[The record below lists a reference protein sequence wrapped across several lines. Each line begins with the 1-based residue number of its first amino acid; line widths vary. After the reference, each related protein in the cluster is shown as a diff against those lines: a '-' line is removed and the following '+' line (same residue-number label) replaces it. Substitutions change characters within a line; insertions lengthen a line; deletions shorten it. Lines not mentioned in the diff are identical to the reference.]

1 MELICCATLEWLNS
15 QNTISRK
22 AVYKTATLRLV
33 RNEFRELLLDLRSD
47 KVSFRYGLRGVTVR
61 NRFMSEGKASMTFS
75 EHNMMLLLS
84 NAPPVQLQAFL
95 RTAFVKLSES
105 NGGPKPD
112 PRTRLLS
119 EKSNALE
126 EISPVTLQE
135 LSKAKR
141 RAGCSDSTP
150 PGPKRKV
157 QETHRSG
164 KKLCLPTAGALTS
177 EQKAVLDA
185 ALAGKNIFFTGSAGT
200 GKSYLLRRVI
210 GALPPDVTVATASTG
225 VAACHIGG
233 VTLHSFAGIG
243 SGKAS
248 LERCI
253 ELASRPLVQQ
263 SWRRCRHLIIDEI
276 SMVDGLFFEV
286 RLSIRFIIKMF
297 SRLSERV
304 RRRRPDLWR
313 NVSWVLHQDNAL
325 SGKSYLAK
333 NNIPVIKHPPYSPD
347 LAPFNFLLFLKVK
360 SLLKGTRFESVDVV
374 KAKAMQL
381 LNSITQDDLRVG
393 IREGTTLKGIIFRLS
408 DFCSIRKL
416 EHVARVVRG
425 NDRPFGGVQLILCG
439 DFLQLPPV
447 TRETEQK
454 NNIRFCF
461 QSAAWERC
469 VHSSFELTQVHRQSD
484 PEFIDILQNIRIG
497 RVTPEITSQL
507 LATKIHSVEAAGIL
521 ATRLCSHMQ
530 DADLINT
537 SKLNQLTGDSKKF
550 EAVDSDPYSTKTL
563 DQMTP
568 VPSSLVLK
576 VGAQVMLMKNINVS
590 EGLVNGAR
598 GVVTKFDDKGLPVVR
613 FCTKKEMML
622 QPERWTIK
630 TGGGALLSR
639 KQIPVRLAW
648 AFSIHKSQGLT
659 LDCVEMSLARVFE
672 AGQAYVALSRAKSLK
687 TLRILDFDPKQVW
700 ANPDVLSFYKKFRRR
715 MHQMQIIPLG
725 KSKH

>member
-47 KVSFRYGLRGVTVR
+47 KVSFRYGLRGVAVR

-177 EQKAVLDA
+177 EQKAVLDG

-276 SMVDGLFFEV
+276 SMVDGLFFE
-286 RLSIRFIIKMF
+286 
-297 SRLSERV
+297 
-304 RRRRPDLWR
+304 
-313 NVSWVLHQDNAL
+313 
-325 SGKSYLAK
+325 
-333 NNIPVIKHPPYSPD
+333 
-347 LAPFNFLLFLKVK
+347 
-360 SLLKGTRFESVDVV
+360 
-374 KAKAMQL
+374 
-381 LNSITQDDLRVG
+381 
-393 IREGTTLKGIIFRLS
+393 
-408 DFCSIRKL
+408 KL